1 MRIILS
7 ESDIKSLFLHKVIL
21 MDGVEIVVK
30 DVNYDKLINI
40 ADECRLNELTKKQ
53 VDNTIRVNK

>member
-30 DVNYDKLINI
+30 DVNYDKLRNI